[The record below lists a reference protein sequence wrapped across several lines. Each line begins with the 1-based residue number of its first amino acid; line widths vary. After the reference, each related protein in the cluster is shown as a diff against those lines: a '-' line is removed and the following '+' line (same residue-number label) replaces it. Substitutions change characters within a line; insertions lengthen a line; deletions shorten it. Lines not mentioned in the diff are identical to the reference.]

1 MRHPSLLWIPLLL
14 ASLLAAATALE
25 LPDVRNY
32 ATVETAI
39 KATPRPQTTR
49 TADQPGYIGVELGT
63 KGSGGWPVRAVALD
77 SPAAAAG
84 IRIGDVLL
92 EFDRKAIKS
101 PGQFRDDVQARG
113 AGSSV
118 PLSLRRDS
126 KTQLLQLTLGSPS
139 RPLRLAEQRGILGI
153 QVSSLDDGEG
163 LKISSITKDLPAAK
177 AGLKVGDILLKIDG
191 ASLLASSSLTDAL
204 SIHEAGDTVSVVYRR
219 GDVEQKF
226 QTQLAPA
233 PAPEGEQPYAAR
245 RVWKQP
251 RYRLAVIGV
260 EFADTPHNLKVTAP
274 DWNRLFFSTNVLD
287 AATNATG
294 QITHGS
300 VNDYYRE
307 VSCNQF
313 SFEGKVFDW
322 VKLPK
327 SRADYSQGTASRR
340 SRSEFFKE
348 VLDKLLAR
356 EPKGALTGFD
366 GLTIIYAGDRFATA
380 NRGTLFWPHRSSTTY
395 EGKNWSYVICP
406 EGGSRMA
413 NISVFCHE
421 FGHILGLP
429 DLYARAEN
437 PGSEGVGAWCAMSNQ
452 AGEGRPQHFSV
463 WCKEQLGWLRP
474 ATIDPSV
481 RQKLLL
487 SPIESTT
494 NQCYKILIRPDGSE
508 YFLLENRQKR
518 GFDRSLAATG
528 LLIWRVVGNR
538 LILEESHGVEGPAGP
553 RVFPGS
559 VPYPSG
565 ANDSFTPFTVPSS
578 RPQLAGG
585 TAIHLQQIRQ
595 HPDGRISFEI
605 GTEFQ

>member
-1 MRHPSLLWIPLLL
+1 
-14 ASLLAAATALE
+14 
-25 LPDVRNY
+25 
-32 ATVETAI
+32 
-39 KATPRPQTTR
+39 
-49 TADQPGYIGVELGT
+49 
-63 KGSGGWPVRAVALD
+63 
-77 SPAAAAG
+77 
-84 IRIGDVLL
+84 
-92 EFDRKAIKS
+92 
-101 PGQFRDDVQARG
+101 
-113 AGSSV
+113 
-118 PLSLRRDS
+118 
-126 KTQLLQLTLGSPS
+126 
-139 RPLRLAEQRGILGI
+139 
-153 QVSSLDDGEG
+153 
-163 LKISSITKDLPAAK
+163 
-177 AGLKVGDILLKIDG
+177 
-191 ASLLASSSLTDAL
+191 
-204 SIHEAGDTVSVVYRR
+204 
-219 GDVEQKF
+219 
-226 QTQLAPA
+226 
-233 PAPEGEQPYAAR
+233 
-245 RVWKQP
+245 
-251 RYRLAVIGV
+251 V

>member
-1 MRHPSLLWIPLLL
+1 
-14 ASLLAAATALE
+14 
-25 LPDVRNY
+25 
-32 ATVETAI
+32 
-39 KATPRPQTTR
+39 
-49 TADQPGYIGVELGT
+49 
-63 KGSGGWPVRAVALD
+63 
-77 SPAAAAG
+77 
-84 IRIGDVLL
+84 
-92 EFDRKAIKS
+92 
-101 PGQFRDDVQARG
+101 
-113 AGSSV
+113 
-118 PLSLRRDS
+118 
-126 KTQLLQLTLGSPS
+126 
-139 RPLRLAEQRGILGI
+139 
-153 QVSSLDDGEG
+153 
-163 LKISSITKDLPAAK
+163 
-177 AGLKVGDILLKIDG
+177 
-191 ASLLASSSLTDAL
+191 
-204 SIHEAGDTVSVVYRR
+204 
-219 GDVEQKF
+219 
-226 QTQLAPA
+226 
-233 PAPEGEQPYAAR
+233 
-245 RVWKQP
+245 
-251 RYRLAVIGV
+251 
-260 EFADTPHNLKVTAP
+260 
-274 DWNRLFFSTNVLD
+274 
-287 AATNATG
+287 
-294 QITHGS
+294 
-300 VNDYYRE
+300 
-307 VSCNQF
+307 
-313 SFEGKVFDW
+313 
-322 VKLPK
+322 
-327 SRADYSQGTASRR
+327 
-340 SRSEFFKE
+340 
-348 VLDKLLAR
+348 
-356 EPKGALTGFD
+356 
-366 GLTIIYAGDRFATA
+366 
-380 NRGTLFWPHRSSTTY
+380 
-395 EGKNWSYVICP
+395 
-406 EGGSRMA
+406 MA

-452 AGEGRPQHFSV
+452 AGEGRPQHFSA

-494 NQCYKILIRPDGSE
+494 NQCYKILIRTDGSE